1 MKTST
6 YLLSLMIS
14 LAAAS
19 AVAQPTITDLGV
31 LSGGV
36 TSEAFALSTDG
47 SVVVGVSQSADGE
60 RAFRW
65 TPFAGMVS
73 LGTVNGDS
81 TVATGVSDDGNVI
94 TGSSVNANGGI
105 AFRWTPASGIAAL
118 GTLPGG
124 QLSYGFGVSG
134 NGAVL
139 IGYSYAPARGY
150 RWTQAGGMQ
159 SLGTIPGASQS
170 DARGVSWDG
179 TAIAGFT
186 FTSFPGHAARWTS
199 ADGWQ
204 DLGALSQGNVS
215 IGRAISG
222 NGQVVVGEDWI
233 PGQYPGH
240 AFRWSAGNGIQDL
253 GTIPGGSSSV
263 ALGANWDGSIVV
275 GDSQG
280 WAMRWSPS
288 TGMVDLNN
296 WLPSQGVDLTDWL
309 LLSARAVSPDGSAI
323 AGRGIHN
330 GVMRAW
336 VVTGLPGS
344 RTVSQRLT
352 RCFVALSSAAT

>member
-1 MKTST
+1 MKAPHFP
-6 YLLSLMIS
+6 LIIMIF
-14 LAAAS
+14 LPAAA

-47 SVVVGVSQSADGE
+47 SVVVGVSQSADGQ

-139 IGYSYAPARGY
+139 VGYSDAPARGY

-159 SLGTIPGASQS
+159 NLGTLPGANSS
-170 DARGVSWDG
+170 EAYGVSWDG
-179 TAIAGFT
+179 SAVAGYT
-186 FTSFPGHAARWTS
+186 FTSFAGHAARWTS

-204 DLGALSQGNVS
+204 DLGTLSQGNGS
-215 IGRAISG
+215 ISRAISG
-222 NGQVVVGEDWI
+222 NGQVVVGEDWM
-233 PGQYPGH
+233 PGQPGH
-240 AFRWSAGNGIQDL
+240 AFRW
-253 GTIPGGSSSV
+253 T
-263 ALGANWDGSIVV
+263 
-275 GDSQG
+275 
-280 WAMRWSPS
+280 
-288 TGMVDLNN
+288 
-296 WLPSQGVDLTDWL
+296 
-309 LLSARAVSPDGSAI
+309 
-323 AGRGIHN
+323 AGRHP
-330 GVMRAW
+330 
-336 VVTGLPGS
+336 GLGNDPW
-344 RTVSQRLT
+344 RQLLRCARSQLGWLH
-352 RCFVALSSAAT
+352 RCG